1 MRKDSPG
8 AEGRTPANEPEE
20 SVLIDLSGIFIPAVT
35 PFLPSTGEVDL
46 VGMQENLRRW
56 AEHSIRGIVIAG
68 TTGEA
73 VLLDETERVALVAAA
88 RDVLPPGILLT
99 VGTGLES
106 TRATVRLTR
115 SVAEAGADAV
125 LVQPP
130 AYYRGAMTPEA
141 LREHYLAVADTS
153 SVPVIIYQAPLRMST
168 LDFPTGLVA
177 ELSNHE
183 NIVGIKDS
191 RGKLDLVGD
200 LVSHCREGFQVLVGS
215 GALLYPA
222 MEVGAV
228 GGIVAVA
235 NFAPGASGRLFQSFK
250 AGRSSDAGGLQ
261 QRLGP
266 MHNDIVGAIGV
277 PGVKASLD
285 LLDYRGGSP
294 RPPIRPLSER
304 GRTEVR
310 AILRRGGLLDG

>member
-1 MRKDSPG
+1 M
-8 AEGRTPANEPEE
+8 
-20 SVLIDLSGIFIPAVT
+20 IDLSGVFIPAVT
-35 PFLPSTGEVDL
+35 PFEPGTGEIDL
-46 VGMQENLRRW
+46 PAFQSNLRSW
-56 AEHSIRGIVIAG
+56 SSHPIRGIVIAG

-73 VLLDETERVALVAAA
+73 VLLDEDERLALVEAGKDA
-88 RDVLPPGILLT
+88 LPPEILLT

-115 SVAEAGADAV
+115 RVAEAGAQAV

-130 AYYRGAMTPEA
+130 AYYKGAMTPEA
-141 LREHYLAVADTS
+141 LREHYLTVADAS
-153 SVPVIIYQAPLRMST
+153 PVPVIVYQAPLRMST

-191 RGKLDLVGD
+191 RGKLELMGELVEQ
-200 LVSHCREGFQVLVGS
+200 CKNGFQVRAGS

-235 NFAPGASGRLFQSFK
+235 NLAPGPSGELFQAYK
-250 AGRSSDAGGLQ
+250 AGRGSEAGRLQ
-261 QRLGP
+261 QQIGP
-266 MHNDIVGAIGV
+266 VHNDIVGGIGV
-277 PGVKASLD
+277 PGVKVALD
-285 LLDYRGGSP
+285 LLGYTGGDP
-294 RPPIRPLSER
+294 RPPIRPLPEK
-304 GRTEVR
+304 GREVVR
-310 AILRRGGLLDG
+310 DVLARNGLLG

>member
-1 MRKDSPG
+1 
-8 AEGRTPANEPEE
+8 
-20 SVLIDLSGIFIPAVT
+20 LIDLSGVFIPAVT
-35 PFLPSTGEVDL
+35 PFEPGAGEIDLPAFQS
-46 VGMQENLRRW
+46 NLSIW
-56 AEHSIRGIVIAG
+56 AQHPIQGIVIAG

-73 VLLDETERVALVAAA
+73 VLLDEDERLALVRAGK
-88 RDVLPPGILLT
+88 DVLPPEILLT

-115 SVAEAGADAV
+115 KVAAAGAEAV

-130 AYYRGAMTPEA
+130 AYYKGAMTPEA
-141 LREHYLAVADTS
+141 LREHYLAVADAS
-153 SVPVIIYQAPLRMST
+153 PVPVIVYQAPLRMST

-191 RGKLDLVGD
+191 RGKLELMGELVQQCK
-200 LVSHCREGFQVLVGS
+200 SGFQVLVGS

-235 NFAPGASGRLFQSFK
+235 NMAPGPCGELFQAYK
-250 AGRSSDAGGLQ
+250 AGRGSEAGRLQ
-261 QRLGP
+261 QQIGP
-266 MHNDIVGAIGV
+266 IHNDIVGGIGV
-277 PGVKASLD
+277 PGVKVALD
-285 LLDYRGGSP
+285 LLGYAGGDP
-294 RPPIRPLSER
+294 RPPIRPLPEK
-304 GRTEVR
+304 GREYVREV
-310 AILRRGGLLDG
+310 LVQNGLLA